1 VEARREHAAV
11 TERLVRLDRDE
22 EQKAEGL
29 DQEVRQKERHVTVI
43 GPRTLQ
49 SGTPNDYQIVTH
61 DGQDALVASRLTVS
75 VHEKESNN
83 LLYKVEDQESEGL
96 YHLTLPSKLDV
107 GPNSRVMLEVVAA
120 DANGSKTKLR
130 EDFRLTAPLYLTHLT
145 TDKPVYQPGEM
156 VRFRSLTLERFSLT
170 PAREPLAL
178 HFTLSTPGG
187 GVIEAPP
194 TDRGNAPDVL
204 ALKTAIPFRF
214 GWGWG
219 RVGGEGKAANEALR
233 GIAAGEW
240 EVPAGCPPGEYT
252 LTVSEEQNRFPPQ
265 QRKFLVHHFEKPS
278 LVKELDFPRPGYR
291 PGEEV
296 VAICR
301 ARQADGTPLADR
313 PVTATVK
320 VDGKTYGVDGRAGGA
335 LRLSTDAEGK
345 VHVRFRL
352 PERSEKGR
360 ASVEVACHDGKL
372 SESVFRAIP
381 VVPKQ
386 LDVEFYPEGGYLVPG
401 GPNRV
406 YFRARTPAGRPVELT
421 GRLFDDLGD
430 EVAQ

>member
-1 VEARREHAAV
+1 TPVEVPETVPAEDEPAPEPVILPARPTIPLTPTAPAVGEGPKKRARPRRLAWQGWLSAAAVLLALMVPAALRWDYLGARRDLDRYDTAHVEARREHAAV

-75 VHEKESNN
+75 VHDKESNK

-145 TDKPVYQPGEM
+145 TDKPVYQPGEV
-156 VRFRSLTLERFSLT
+156 VRFRSLTLERFSLP

-233 GIAAGEW
+233 GIAAGQW
-240 EVPAGCPPGEYT
+240 EVPAGG
-252 LTVSEEQNRFPPQ
+252 
-265 QRKFLVHHFEKPS
+265 
-278 LVKELDFPRPGYR
+278 
-291 PGEEV
+291 
-296 VAICR
+296 
-301 ARQADGTPLADR
+301 
-313 PVTATVK
+313 
-320 VDGKTYGVDGRAGGA
+320 
-335 LRLSTDAEGK
+335 
-345 VHVRFRL
+345 
-352 PERSEKGR
+352 
-360 ASVEVACHDGKL
+360 
-372 SESVFRAIP
+372 
-381 VVPKQ
+381 
-386 LDVEFYPEGGYLVPG
+386 
-401 GPNRV
+401 
-406 YFRARTPAGRPVELT
+406 
-421 GRLFDDLGD
+421 
-430 EVAQ
+430 